1 MEEDEIIE
9 EIFDAILRNGFA
21 ETSPFENREY
31 SRVAIGLKGKGY
43 LVTPNININI
53 YELSKTG
60 EEVLQAGGWKSH
72 NLAKAKEK
80 KILDD
85 KQFYE
90 YKISKFKYY
99 TLWPALVLG
108 IIGGIYSIVEM
119 AKSYSEKKHK
129 IESSSEQ
136 HKSHISSESPKK
148 ANDLNSKKID
158 TVSIQTK
165 RIK

>member
-9 EIFDAILRNGFA
+9 EIFGTILRNGFA
-21 ETSPFENREY
+21 DISPFENREY

-43 LVTPNININI
+43 LVTPHVNINI
-53 YELSKTG
+53 YEPSKTG
-60 EEVLQAGGWKSH
+60 EEVLQSGGWKSH
-72 NLAKAKEK
+72 NLVKAREK

-108 IIGGIYSIVEM
+108 IIGGVYSIVEM

-129 IESSSEQ
+129 IESSSEAI
-136 HKSHISSESPKK
+136 KSNISLESPKK
-148 ANDLNSKKID
+148 GTDLQSKKSD
-158 TVSIQTK
+158 TVPFKQK
-165 RIK
+165 E